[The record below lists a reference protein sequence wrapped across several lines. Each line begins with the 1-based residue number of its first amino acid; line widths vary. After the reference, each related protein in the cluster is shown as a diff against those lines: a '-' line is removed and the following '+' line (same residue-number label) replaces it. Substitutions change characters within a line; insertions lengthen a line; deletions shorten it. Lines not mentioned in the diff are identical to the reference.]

1 MKKPDLTVGGWVR
14 LIVYIITVLTGLVAV
29 VAGRLGYDN
38 VHEVAVSLGEF
49 LLILSGGT
57 AATNIGKA
65 PDQAGGPLGQL
76 FELLKTGET
85 RVIQGQALPHS
96 DAAAPESTEAPAP
109 GLPTYDG
116 PTTAGE

>member
-1 MKKPDLTVGGWVR
+1 MKKPELTTGGWVR
-14 LIVYIITVLTGLVAV
+14 LFLYVVTVLTGLVSY
-29 VAGRLGYDN
+29 VAGQLGYDQ
-38 VHEVAVSLGEF
+38 VHEVAASLGQA
-49 LLILSGGT
+49 LMILSGGT

-76 FELLKTGET
+76 FDLMKKVEK
-85 RVIQGQALPHS
+85 RVVQGQALSHS

-116 PTTAGE
+116 PTTAQG